1 MPSLKDTL
9 KILLFGALFGVL
21 LTKSG
26 VISWFAIR
34 DMFHFREPDLF
45 LIIGSAVATGALSL
59 ALIRKLGIRDARGG
73 IPAVPRK
80 RLGWG
85 SLLGGTLFGA
95 GWYVAGTCP
104 GPIYAQLGS
113 GEWLALATLA
123 GAVLGAA
130 FYSLVSSRL
139 PG

>member
-1 MPSLKDTL
+1 MHPFKDNL
-9 KILLFGALFGVL
+9 KILLAGVVFGLL

-26 VISWFAIR
+26 AISWSAIR

-45 LIIGSAVATGALSL
+45 LLIGSAIATGALSL
-59 ALIRKLGIRDARGG
+59 AFIRRRGIRDAKGG

-80 RLGWG
+80 KLGWG
-85 SLLGGTLFGA
+85 NLLGGLLFGA

-104 GPIYAQLGS
+104 GPIYAQLGT

-123 GAVLGAA
+123 GAVMGAA

-139 PG
+139 PV